1 MSQGPKFGASVSSG
15 GTNSHSDFWQGTVYT
30 PSTRK
35 ITIAV
40 QGW

>member
-1 MSQGPKFGASVSSG
+1 MSQGPKFGPSVSLG
-15 GTNSHSDFWQGTVYT
+15 GQSLIVIFGKVYT
-30 PSTRK
+30 PSTRN